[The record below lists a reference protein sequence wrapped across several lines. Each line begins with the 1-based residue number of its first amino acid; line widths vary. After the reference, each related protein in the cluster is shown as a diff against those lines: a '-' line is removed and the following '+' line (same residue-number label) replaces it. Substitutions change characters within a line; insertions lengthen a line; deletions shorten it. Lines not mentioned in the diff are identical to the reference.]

1 MTYARRHQ
9 LGRFPN
15 GKGFVTDR
23 RPFFDLT
30 VSVDMD
36 TLCGDG
42 RYETKFGVFPTMSSL
57 LRTVHLL
64 GGPAVGAIVLVTA
77 VSSAMPALA
86 QETLP
91 EVEVIGVTPMPGT
104 GVARDRVPATVQT
117 ITDDDIDALQPR
129 NLTDLV
135 EQTLRGV
142 SVTDVQNSPYQ
153 QNLSYRGFTL
163 SPLLGEA
170 QGLAVYMNGVRI
182 NESFGDT
189 MQWDLVPEAAIRR
202 IDLVGGNPA
211 FGLNALGGALS
222 LQTHTGLSF
231 SGSEFEIKGGS
242 HGRLDAA
249 VQAGGKLD
257 ATGIYVAAERGAED
271 GWRDNSDS
279 SILRVYGDATH
290 VFERG
295 SLGFSALF
303 ARTELTG
310 NGATPEDLL
319 EVRRESVFTYP
330 DITENDLG
338 MFSIRGDFEI
348 SDTMRISGVAY
359 HRDLQ
364 RDTINGDEFDG
375 QISDEDHG
383 YLIAGEI
390 EEEEEEE
397 GEEEEEEEVS
407 FLFGYPQ
414 GAPRT
419 GRPLPI
425 VIREGSLDQTAA
437 LADGRAYYEHE
448 VEEDDDDDDM
458 NGEMD
463 EMVRDDDDDDDEDDE
478 EEKVIVPGAHNLTST
493 DTSTQGAA
501 VQLDMTQGAHEL
513 ALGVALDQSETAF
526 ESSTLAGQ
534 LHRDRNVPPLLVNGE
549 PYVITHGYECEV
561 DDIEECEEEIESEL
575 DEVYEDDEFGEY
587 DDNSPV
593 IVRSET
599 SSMGFYVSDTF
610 ALSART
616 DLTASGR
623 YNRVVVDVD
632 IVGRD
637 DESHTYTRFNPA
649 IGLTH
654 RLTDDMG
661 VYGGYRE
668 ASRAPTAAE
677 LGCADENEPCRLPN
691 AFVADPYLSQVV
703 TRSVEAGLRGRTM
716 TAAGPVAWEL
726 GGYASVNED
735 DILFVAVPRTGA
747 QPGLGYFRN
756 FGETR
761 RLGFDGQVGGR
772 FDRWD
777 WNANYSYVRATFAND
792 DKLPGANH
800 PEGYSEADDGEKVI
814 DVAAGNRIP
823 GIPDHTVKVGVGY
836 TLANG
841 LRIGTTVVAR
851 SGVYLRGDESNQLPK
866 TDGYS
871 LMNLTLDWQFGA
883 LTLFGRVENLL
894 GTDYNTFGILGECE
908 DEGGDEGCV
917 GEVPVLELEERERG
931 PDNFHIGHRF
941 LSPGAPRSFYV
952 GMRYR
957 F

>member
-1 MTYARRHQ
+1 MTLLLRSACR
-9 LGRFPN
+9 
-15 GKGFVTDR
+15 
-23 RPFFDLT
+23 
-30 VSVDMD
+30 
-36 TLCGDG
+36 
-42 RYETKFGVFPTMSSL
+42 FGVPA
-57 LRTVHLL
+57 L
-64 GGPAVGAIVLVTA
+64 GAVVLVAAGFGA
-77 VSSAMPALA
+77 VPVVA

-104 GVARDRVPATVQT
+104 GVARDRVPAAVQT
-117 ITDDDIDALQPR
+117 ITDEDIDALQPR

-170 QGLAVYMNGVRI
+170 QGIAVYMNGVRI

-202 IDLVGGNPA
+202 LDLVGGNPA
-211 FGLNALGGALS
+211 YGLNALGGALS

-231 SGSEFEIKGGS
+231 SGSEFEIKAGS
-242 HGRLDAA
+242 HGRLDTTA
-249 VQAGGKLD
+249 QAGGKLG
-257 ATGIYVAAERGAED
+257 ATGVYVAAERGEED

-279 SILRVYGDATH
+279 SILRLYGDATH
-290 VFERG
+290 LFERG

-303 ARTELTG
+303 ARTEITG
-310 NGATPEDLL
+310 NGATPVDLL

-375 QISDEDHG
+375 GMSDEDHG
-383 YLIAGEI
+383 YLLAGEI
-390 EEEEEEE
+390 EEEEEEEE
-397 GEEEEEEEVS
+397 GEEEEEETVS

-414 GAPRT
+414 GSSDRTPR
-419 GRPLPI
+419 PI
-425 VIREGSLDQTAA
+425 VIEEGSADQMAA
-437 LADGRAYYEHE
+437 LEDGRAYYEHE
-448 VEEDDDDDDM
+448 VEEEED
-458 NGEMD
+458 D
-463 EMVRDDDDDDDEDDE
+463 EMGEVNDDVIDDDDDDDDD

-493 DTSTQGAA
+493 DTNTQGVA
-501 VQLDMTQGAHEL
+501 VQLDMTQGAHQV
-513 ALGVALDQSETAF
+513 ALGVAYDQSETAF
-526 ESSTLAGQ
+526 DSMTLAGQ
-534 LHRDRNVPPLLVNGE
+534 LHRDRNVPPMRIDGE
-549 PYVITHGYECEV
+549 AYVLSHHHECEV
-561 DDIEECEEEIESEL
+561 DDIEECKEEIEEGEVDL
-575 DEVYEDDEFGEY
+575 DELEEY

-593 IVRSET
+593 SVKSET
-599 SSMGFYVSDTF
+599 SALGFYVSDTF

-632 IVGRD
+632 IAGRP
-637 DESHTYTRFNPA
+637 DESWTYTRFNPA

-654 RLTDDMG
+654 RLTDNMS

-668 ASRAPTAAE
+668 ANRAPTAAE
-677 LGCADENEPCRLPN
+677 LGCASEEDACRLPN
-691 AFVADPYLSQVV
+691 AFVADPYLEQVI
-703 TRSVEAGLRGRTM
+703 TRSVEAGLRGSTM
-716 TAAGPVAWEL
+716 TAAGPVAWEM
-726 GGYASVNED
+726 GTYASVNED
-735 DILFVAVPRTGA
+735 DILFVAVTDPTR
-747 QPGLGYFRN
+747 QPGLGFFRN

-761 RLGFDGQVGGR
+761 RVGFDGQVGGR
-772 FDRWD
+772 IDSWD
-777 WNANYSYVRATFAND
+777 WNANYSYVRATFAED
-792 DKLPGANH
+792 DVLPGANH
-800 PEGYSEADDGEKVI
+800 PYARVIESDDGDEGRVI

-823 GIPDHTVKVGVGY
+823 GVPDHTVKLGVGY
-836 TLANG
+836 TLSNG
-841 LRIGTTVVAR
+841 LRVGTTLVTR
-851 SGVYLRGDESNQLPK
+851 SGVYLRGDESNQLDK
-866 TDGYS
+866 TEGYS
-871 LMNLTLDWQFGA
+871 LVNLTLDWKMGA
-883 LTLFGRVENLL
+883 LTIFGRVENLL

-908 DEGGDEGCV
+908 DEGGECE
-917 GEVPVLELEERERG
+917 GEVPILELDEGRHE
-931 PDNFHIGHRF
+931 GHRF
-941 LSPGAPRSFYV
+941 LSPGAPQSFYI

>member
-1 MTYARRHQ
+1 
-9 LGRFPN
+9 
-15 GKGFVTDR
+15 
-23 RPFFDLT
+23 
-30 VSVDMD
+30 MD
-36 TLCGDG
+36 TLHGDG
-42 RYETKFGVFPTMSSL
+42 LYETKLGVFPTMSSL
-57 LRTVHLL
+57 LRSVHLV
-64 GGPAVGAIVLVTA
+64 GGPALGAIVLVMV
-77 VSSAMPALA
+77 VSGTTPALA

-104 GVARDRVPATVQT
+104 GVARDRVPLTVQT

-129 NLTDLV
+129 NLTDLA
-135 EQTLRGV
+135 EQSLRGV

-153 QNLSYRGFTL
+153 QNLTYRGFTL
-163 SPLLGEA
+163 SPLLGES

-202 IDLVGGNPA
+202 LDLVGGNPA
-211 FGLNALGGALS
+211 YGLNALGGALS
-222 LQTHTGLSF
+222 IQTHTGLSF
-231 SGSEFEIKGGS
+231 SGSELEIKGGS
-242 HGRLDAA
+242 HGRLDTA

-257 ATGIYVAAERGAED
+257 ATGIYVAAERGEED

-330 DITENDLG
+330 DITENDLS
-338 MFSIRGDFEI
+338 MVTIRGDFEI

-375 QISDEDHG
+375 GMSDEDHG
-383 YLIAGEI
+383 YLLAGEI

-397 GEEEEEEEVS
+397 GEEEEEETVS

-414 GAPRT
+414 GSSDRTPR
-419 GRPLPI
+419 PI
-425 VIREGSLDQTAA
+425 VIEEGSADQMAA
-437 LADGRAYYEHE
+437 LEDGRAYYEHE
-448 VEEDDDDDDM
+448 VEEEEDD
-458 NGEMD
+458 EMD
-463 EMVRDDDDDDDEDDE
+463 EEMGEGMVEDDDDDEG

-493 DTSTQGAA
+493 DTSTQGVA
-501 VQLDMTQGAHEL
+501 VQLGMTRGAHEV
-513 ALGVALDQSETAF
+513 ALGVAYDQSETAF

-534 LHRDRNVPPLLVNGE
+534 LHRDRNVPPMMIDGE
-549 PYVITHGYECEV
+549 AYVLSHHHECEV
-561 DDIEECEEEIESEL
+561 DDIEECEEEIE
-575 DEVYEDDEFGEY
+575 DGEVTPEEFE
-587 DDNSPV
+587 DNSPV
-593 IVRSET
+593 SVKSE
-599 SSMGFYVSDTF
+599 SRALGFYVSDTF
-610 ALSART
+610 ALAERT

-623 YNRVVVDVD
+623 YNRVIVDVD
-632 IVGRD
+632 IAGRP
-637 DESHTYTRFNPA
+637 DESWTYTRFNPA

-654 RLTDDMG
+654 RFTDNMS

-677 LGCADENEPCRLPN
+677 LGCADEELACRLPN
-691 AFVADPYLSQVV
+691 AFVADPYLKQVI

-716 TAAGPVAWEL
+716 TAAGPVAWEM
-726 GGYASVNED
+726 GTYASVNED
-735 DILFVAVPRTGA
+735 DILFVAVTDPTR

-761 RLGFDGQVGGR
+761 RIGFDGQVGGR
-772 FDRWD
+772 FDSWD
-777 WNANYSYVRATFAND
+777 WNANYSYVRATFAED
-792 DKLPGANH
+792 DVLPGANH
-800 PEGYSEADDGEKVI
+800 PYARVIESEDGDEGRVI

-823 GIPDHTVKVGVGY
+823 GVPDHTVKVGVGY

-841 LRIGTTVVAR
+841 LRVGTTLVAR
-851 SGVYLRGDESNQLPK
+851 SGVYLRGDESNQLEK
-866 TDGYS
+866 TDGYG
-871 LMNLTLDWQFGA
+871 LVNLTLDWKFGA
-883 LTLFGRVENLL
+883 LTIFGRVENLL

-908 DEGGDEGCV
+908 DEGDECE
-917 GEVPVLELEERERG
+917 GEVPILELDEGRHE
-931 PDNFHIGHRF
+931 GHRF
-941 LSPGAPRSFYV
+941 LSPGAPQSLYV
-952 GMRYR
+952 GMRYQ